1 MVALDSYDETRW
13 MANLMSARGI
23 TPAPEK
29 GCDRQNGRSQTTP
42 PALTI
47 SSRPPDPAC
56 FPHTIPATIAPWTRN
71 SITKNSTCPST
82 ATTSL
87 PCCRRWCWISTP
99 HTWLSAHW
107 RDVAWETDAAGGKY
121 MVTIADYGIEALR
134 EDGRAVFPDRP
145 YHAVCFGYPT
155 PVADVRK
162 TNDYS
167 AEAGQ
172 QPGRF
177 PLLLAGRGL
186 EPIEEMERRIREQ
199 GFFGYKV
206 LLPWLGDDYGSVT
219 IEDMLG
225 EAEMELANRL
235 RLVVLLHVPRSRRLA
250 DPVVK
255 AGVRKYAREYP
266 DTQFVLA
273 HCGRC
278 YLPDEMA
285 EAIGAVADLP
295 KRLPGHLHGDG
306 PHRPAGHAG
315 RTSTPPRLLFATDFP
330 VAAMRGRR
338 VYAADH
344 WVDLVLDGFG
354 YPPQRLPRHH
364 RRYARHLH
372 GLRNHL
378 RPPSRD
384 GTRRPATRAA
394 HRHLP

>member
-1 MVALDSYDETRW
+1 M
-13 MANLMSARGI
+13 
-23 TPAPEK
+23 
-29 GCDRQNGRSQTTP
+29 
-42 PALTI
+42 
-47 SSRPPDPAC
+47 DPQQHYAQ
-56 FPHTIPATIAPWTRN
+56 FDLPFYRDHIAPL
-71 SITKNSTCPST
+71 
-82 ATTSL
+82 L
-87 PCCRRWCWISTP
+87 PP
-99 HTWLSAHW
+99 VVLDFHAHTWLSAHW

-121 MVTIADYGIEALR
+121 MVTIADYGIEALQA
-134 EDGRAVFPDRP
+134 DGHTIFPDRP

-167 AEAGQ
+167 ADAGK
-172 QPGRF
+172 QPSRF

-255 AGVRKYAREYP
+255 DGVRKYALDYP
-266 DTQFVLA
+266 DAQFVLA

-285 EAIGAVADLP
+285 EAIGAIADLP
-295 KRLPGHLHGDG
+295 NVCLD
-306 PHRPAGHAG
+306 
-315 RTSTPPRLLFATDFP
+315 TSMVMDPTALQIALEHIDSARLLFATDFP

-354 YPPQRLPRHH
+354 YAPSAFRAITGDMHATFMVYEIILAL
-364 RRYARHLH
+364 RRATERA
-372 GLRNHL
+372 GLRREQLTAIFHENGL
-378 RPPSRD
+378 RLLATVMD
-384 GTRRPATRAA
+384 GAQLRR
-394 HRHLP
+394 HS